1 MMKEQS
7 LVNGILTLL
16 LLQSLQS
23 ARYCENEHPGMKS
36 EAQYDALVVSYLY
49 IDQER
54 VPSI

>member
-7 LVNGILTLL
+7 LINGILTLL

-23 ARYCENEHPGMKS
+23 ARYCGNEHPAMKS